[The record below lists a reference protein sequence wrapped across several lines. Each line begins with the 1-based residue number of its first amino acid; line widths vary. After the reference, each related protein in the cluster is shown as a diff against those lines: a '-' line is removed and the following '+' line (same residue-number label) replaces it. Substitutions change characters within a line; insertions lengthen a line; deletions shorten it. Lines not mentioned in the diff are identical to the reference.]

1 MKFILSMRVI
11 YISTEPLNCLRM
23 IDLYIC
29 IIFIIGRKPGSLYV
43 HPHLYNWEKGEYE
56 VTPTY
61 QGRGMNI
68 LLGVE
73 DGLTLY
79 ACTIYLCHS
88 NKFVP

>member
-11 YISTEPLNCLRM
+11 YISTEPLNCLIM

-29 IIFIIGRKPGSLYV
+29 IIFIIGRKPGSLHV
-43 HPHLYNWEKGEYE
+43 HPHLYNWEKGENE